1 MIEKAEWGHSAFTK
15 NILSG
20 LKDSKADT
28 DSDDI
33 ITAQELGTYLRKHVT
48 IDSENQQTPVK
59 RRFGNDEGEFI
70 FYKQQENDDL
80 EEDIFI
86 IESIKKTHNE
96 DIFFNLAFYNS
107 ELLEVSIQLYNPK
120 DVISGF
126 QFSITGAEVTEVSSG
141 IAGDAGFMLSS
152 SPNSIIGFAMTGT
165 FIQINNN
172 SLRTL
177 LVLNLESATRI
188 ICLDGI
194 IFTDSNGTR
203 LSSNGR
209 DCLITH

>member
-1 MIEKAEWGHSAFTK
+1 M
-15 NILSG
+15 
-20 LKDSKADT
+20 
-28 DSDDI
+28 
-33 ITAQELGTYLRKHVT
+33 
-48 IDSENQQTPVK
+48 
-59 RRFGNDEGEFI
+59 
-70 FYKQQENDDL
+70 

-152 SPNSIIGFAMTGT
+152 SPNSIIGFAMAGT
-165 FIQINNN
+165 FIQKNNN

-194 IFTDSNGTR
+194 IFADSNGTR
-203 LSSNGR
+203 LSSNGN